1 MTEGRKALNVVL
13 VLAGFA
19 LAVFFLLRIASSNG
33 AFPFAV
39 TEARTPRELM
49 TFLESETAQVKGI
62 KVNGHL
68 LEIGKRPS
76 LQIVRGYNQVM
87 YQMRPYHQVN
97 YKYRNFTKAEV
108 VDFCIHTTGS
118 AFDDLRKLIDSG
130 GGYTPAWKGKI
141 RGKETTIV
149 PVTMF
154 TYFIIGLAEKPL
166 FWGQVELA
174 KRLGMNDI
182 AVLKMIIPDQE
193 RWLDEFRENKTMKRA
208 FSEKSSA
215 EWKDVL
221 IEWLQ
226 NNT

>member
-118 AFDDLRKLIDSG
+118 AFDDLRKLIESG
-130 GGYTPAWKGKI
+130 GGYTPAWKGRI
-141 RGKETTIV
+141 RGKETAIV
-149 PVTMF
+149 PVTMY

-166 FWGQVELA
+166 FMGQVELA
-174 KRLGMNDI
+174 KRLGMENDFI
-182 AVLKMIIPDQE
+182 LANLIKAQDQWIIDIKGNSSLYGSFINNSSRNEKDILIQ
-193 RWLDEFRENKTMKRA
+193 WLEKT
-208 FSEKSSA
+208 
-215 EWKDVL
+215 
-221 IEWLQ
+221 
-226 NNT
+226 